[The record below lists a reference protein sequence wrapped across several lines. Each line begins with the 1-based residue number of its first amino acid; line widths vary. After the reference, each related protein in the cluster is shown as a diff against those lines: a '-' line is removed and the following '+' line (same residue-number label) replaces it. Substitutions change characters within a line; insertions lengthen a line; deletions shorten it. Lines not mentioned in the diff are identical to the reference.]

1 MCTAITRMFMPPKPK
16 IPAAAMAQ
24 AQAPPPEPEPT
35 PQIPTQME
43 PGSDSAE
50 ASTPPS
56 ESPAARQAAE
66 AQRLLAQRQ
75 RGRAATVL
83 TGSQGLVGTEM
94 IARPAATKMLL
105 GG

>member
-1 MCTAITRMFMPPKPK
+1 MCNAITRMFMPPKPK
-16 IPAAAMAQ
+16 IPAAAPP
-24 AQAPPPEPEPT
+24 APPPEPEPP

>member
-1 MCTAITRMFMPPKPK
+1 MCNAVTRMFMPPKPPM
-16 IPAAAMAQ
+16 PAAAMAPPPPPPP
-24 AQAPPPEPEPT
+24 APAPPPP
-35 PQIPTQME
+35 IPTQMA
-43 PGSDSAE
+43 PGPVPAE
-50 ASTPPS
+50 AATPPS

-83 TGSQGLVGTEM
+83 TGPQGLVGTEM